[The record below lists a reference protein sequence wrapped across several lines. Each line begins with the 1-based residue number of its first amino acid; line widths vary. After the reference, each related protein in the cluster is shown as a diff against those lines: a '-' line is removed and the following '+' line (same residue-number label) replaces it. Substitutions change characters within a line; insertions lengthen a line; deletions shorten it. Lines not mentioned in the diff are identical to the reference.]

1 MVLRCF
7 GSAGV
12 FAPWRVDVCFRW
24 SPSCVGVGV
33 VRFFF
38 RRRRDVA
45 RFLWRLR
52 SARLWW
58 RSRSAPS
65 RSVVGRSCVP
75 RFGLRWLVRFPCLVC
90 VFLSGVAS
98 FRSRLPSSR
107 VVRRPGSRCVVGV
120 RWLVPR

>member
-7 GSAGV
+7 GSPGV
-12 FAPWRVDVCFRW
+12 FAPWRVDVCLSW
-24 SPSCVGVGV
+24 GSSPSGVGV

-52 SARLWW
+52 SARRWW

-75 RFGLRWLVRFPCLVC
+75 RFGLRWLVRFSCFVS
-90 VFLSGVAS
+90 VWLSGVLS

-107 VVRRPGSRCVVGV
+107 VSRRPGVPCFAGV
-120 RWLVPR
+120 RWRVPR